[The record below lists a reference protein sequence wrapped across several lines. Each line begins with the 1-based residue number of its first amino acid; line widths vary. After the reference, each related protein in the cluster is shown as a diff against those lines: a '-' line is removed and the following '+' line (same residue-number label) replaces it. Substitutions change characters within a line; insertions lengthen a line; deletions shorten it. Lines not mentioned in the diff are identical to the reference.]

1 MKWFKHYSDC
11 KNSEHLMALEAKHG
25 LEGYARY
32 WKLLEFL
39 SEKFDGE
46 DVNFKV
52 PTRLLRECMRFKST
66 MKLRQFADET
76 LIQLGCNL
84 VENGMVYEI
93 HAPIL
98 LRLQAEDFKY
108 DRCKRGQNDAKI
120 KDIRLKNK
128 DKRIKNNTQVKTSAR
143 PFTHPTNLQ
152 EFKDLFPE
160 ETWNSWLA
168 LYPDMD
174 WIERSLHEAFV
185 YFYVNKTKPPSTT
198 VKDWKARMTNWLKRG
213 WKDYSTQSK
222 PRSGYKSKSRQVT
235 ENCKKLWNEIDE
247 DELNEQEQI

>member
-1 MKWFKHYSDC
+1 LAKKKPEIYEVEVKNWDKWNPDEKTVGWFKLSTNFFDD
-11 KNSEHLMALEAKHG
+11 
-25 LEGYARY
+25 YAVHSLNANE
-32 WKLLEFL
+32 KLLYL
-39 SEKFDGE
+39 WLLCRCAQIKGSSVKFTRSSLAVHVQFRGSSMVDG
-46 DVNFKV
+46 
-52 PTRLLRECMRFKST
+52 LC
-66 MKLRQFADET
+66 KLAELG
-76 LIQLGCNL
+76 LI
-84 VENGMVYEI
+84 
-93 HAPIL
+93 IL
-98 LRLQAEDFKY
+98 QKERKKE
-108 DRCKRGQNDAKI
+108 RIERR
-120 KDIRLKNK
+120 DILK
-128 DKRIKNNTQVKTSAR
+128 VKTSAR

-160 ETWNSWLA
+160 ENWNSWLA

>member
-1 MKWFKHYSDC
+1 MAKKKPEIYEVEVKNWDKWNPDEKTVGWFKLSTNFFDD
-11 KNSEHLMALEAKHG
+11 
-25 LEGYARY
+25 YAVHSLNANE
-32 WKLLEFL
+32 KLLYL
-39 SEKFDGE
+39 WLLCRCAQIKGSSVKFTRSSLAVHVQFRGSSMVDG
-46 DVNFKV
+46 
-52 PTRLLRECMRFKST
+52 LC
-66 MKLRQFADET
+66 KLAELG
-76 LIQLGCNL
+76 LI
-84 VENGMVYEI
+84 
-93 HAPIL
+93 IL
-98 LRLQAEDFKY
+98 QKERKKE
-108 DRCKRGQNDAKI
+108 RIERR
-120 KDIRLKNK
+120 DILK
-128 DKRIKNNTQVKTSAR
+128 VKTSAR

-160 ETWNSWLA
+160 ENWNSWLA